1 MVTVLISAAFRGAA
15 FIRGEPLIK
24 GRRLFHY
31 GRPKERPLLEWGAY
45 PRSSVIGGNTVIDVY
60 WMFSLVWQRHS
71 MVKILRSKISI
82 LLTFLCY
89 LESPASLNASF
100 PLFNTPI
107 FILNFIKSQLT
118 TPQSGLRRLWANQI

>member
-31 GRPKERPLLEWGAY
+31 GRPKERPLLEGSAY

-60 WMFSLVWQRHS
+60 
-71 MVKILRSKISI
+71 
-82 LLTFLCY
+82 
-89 LESPASLNASF
+89 
-100 PLFNTPI
+100 
-107 FILNFIKSQLT
+107 
-118 TPQSGLRRLWANQI
+118 